1 LSPASAAAIAAAAT
15 GVADE
20 EEEGATTVDETTVA
34 VVADTAETIGIATI
48 AEAVIEEGE
57 TGAISIEATDTTA
70 IVATFGAIDRPMDLQ
85 GEAIT
90 IAEDLVL
97 GADLLR
103 AVGTTETID
112 EEATAEV
119 LPEGVTRI
127 GDAIMTTEVA
137 AATKTISAGVLR
149 IITEA
154 TIAEETIAGIAVR
167 NSKSHFFLLHGFL
180 RKADFELVN

>member
-1 LSPASAAAIAAAAT
+1 
-15 GVADE
+15 
-20 EEEGATTVDETTVA
+20 
-34 VVADTAETIGIATI
+34 
-48 AEAVIEEGE
+48 
-57 TGAISIEATDTTA
+57 
-70 IVATFGAIDRPMDLQ
+70 MDLQ

-97 GADLLR
+97 GVDLLR

-154 TIAEETIAGIAVR
+154 TIAEEMIAEEMIAGIAVR